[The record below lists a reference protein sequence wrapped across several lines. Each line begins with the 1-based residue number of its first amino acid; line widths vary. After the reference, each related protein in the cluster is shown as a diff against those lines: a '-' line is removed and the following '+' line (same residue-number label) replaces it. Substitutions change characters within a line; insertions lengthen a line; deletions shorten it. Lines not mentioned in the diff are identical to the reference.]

1 MSDAMRKP
9 NRGWFKKGQS
19 GNPAGRPKGRRDERT
34 LLASSLLADEAD
46 AILKI
51 CIQRAKDGDPVALR
65 LCMERIVPPA
75 RGRAIRLDVPSAT
88 APVADDAGM
97 EDDILGAPEKDIP
110 AKAAPTESA
119 VSVPDTKAAADEAS
133 LPAAA
138 QPASTKAAE
147 IDAALAAVVRA
158 MAEGAIT
165 PEEAYAAGQV
175 IDLRRRSL
183 EAVELERR
191 LARLEEVDLIIAGAP
206 PMPIP
211 PQARPTFAIGAPAAG
226 WNP

>member
-1 MSDAMRKP
+1 MSDAVRKP
-9 NRGWFKKGQS
+9 NRGWFRKGQS

-46 AILKI
+46 AILKV

-88 APVADDAGM
+88 ASVAENAGM
-97 EDDILGAPEKDIP
+97 EDDILGAPEK
-110 AKAAPTESA
+110 AAQVESAAPECP
-119 VSVPDTKAAADEAS
+119 VKVPDTPPAADEAPPPTAAS
-133 LPAAA
+133 L
-138 QPASTKAAE
+138 ASTKAVE

-183 EAVELERR
+183 ETVEIERR

-211 PQARPTFAIGAPAAG
+211 PQSRPTFAIGAPAAG
-226 WNP
+226 WQP